1 MGGGIKNTALSK
13 EKKDA
18 FSFAI
23 MLMKKKNKKT
33 KKSSARGTAKKINAE
48 QLAVENI
55 RARKNGTSPPPLKD
69 NSCASRKSVNF
80 ANSVSG
86 YKLSSQVHFG

>member
-23 MLMKKKNKKT
+23 MLMEKKQKKT
-33 KKSSARGTAKKINAE
+33 KKSSVRGTAKKINAE

-69 NSCASRKSVNF
+69 KWCIEKVSELRKLIVRLQT
-80 ANSVSG
+80 
-86 YKLSSQVHFG
+86 K